1 MVENLSVALP
11 VDEFTSRLSSKDP
24 VPGGGGA
31 SALAGALGV
40 ALGGMV
46 ANLTIGKPKYADVEE
61 EIQSI
66 KESAE
71 QLQKELLALVERDA
85 EVFAPLS
92 DAYRMPDSS
101 EIEKTEKERVMQD
114 CLKKASLVPLEIMD
128 KCAEALPL
136 VEMLAAKGSVIAV
149 SDAGCAAALIK
160 AAILS
165 AWLNVRINVRL
176 IKDEEFVLET
186 DSHGKN
192 LLAEYIP
199 RADKIYDGVVAKL
212 R

>member
-1 MVENLSVALP
+1 MLNNPFVTLSI
-11 VDEFTSRLSSKDP
+11 DEFTSRLSSKDP
-24 VPGGGGA
+24 VPGGGGTA
-31 SALAGALGV
+31 ALAGALGI
-40 ALGGMV
+40 ALGEMV
-46 ANLTIGKPKYADVEE
+46 ANLTIGKQKYADVEN
-61 EIQSI
+61 EIQNI

-71 QLQKELLALVERDA
+71 PLRKELLTLVERDA

-92 DAYRMPDSS
+92 DAYRMPENS

-128 KCAEALPL
+128 KCAEAIPL
-136 VEMLAAKGSVIAV
+136 IEELASKGSVIAV

-165 AWLNVRINVRL
+165 AWLNVRINIRL
-176 IKDEEFVLET
+176 IKDEEFVTET
-186 DSHGKN
+186 NSHGN
-192 LLAEYIP
+192 DLLAEYIP
-199 RADKIYDGVVAKL
+199 RADKVYDGVVAKL